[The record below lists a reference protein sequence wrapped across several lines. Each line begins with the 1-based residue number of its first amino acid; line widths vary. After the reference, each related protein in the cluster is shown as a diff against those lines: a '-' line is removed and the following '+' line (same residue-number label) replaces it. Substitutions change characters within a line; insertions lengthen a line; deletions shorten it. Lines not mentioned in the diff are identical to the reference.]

1 MTFKITNQHFQVTS
15 NFLNKHPTHVAAA
28 RLNSVDTRRRMN
40 GYKMSRR
47 GRRRCKDNLKMLK
60 QRRVSTG
67 KETEAYSTFEVFPKR
82 LLHVDSQQKDFKNS
96 FSHTKVIHF
105 LKKFHGLKL

>member
-1 MTFKITNQHFQVTS
+1 
-15 NFLNKHPTHVAAA
+15 
-28 RLNSVDTRRRMN
+28 
-40 GYKMSRR
+40 
-47 GRRRCKDNLKMLK
+47 MLK

-67 KETEAYSTFEVFPKR
+67 KETEACSTFEVFPKR
-82 LLHVDSQQKDFKNS
+82 LLHVDSQQKDFKNN